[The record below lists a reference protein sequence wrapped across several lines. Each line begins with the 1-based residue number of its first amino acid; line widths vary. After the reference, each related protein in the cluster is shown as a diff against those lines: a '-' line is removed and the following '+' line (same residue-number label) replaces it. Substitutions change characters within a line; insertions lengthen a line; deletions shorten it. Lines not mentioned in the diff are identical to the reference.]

1 MIYAYRIPKRV
12 GGNSR
17 SDAPV
22 DGVDTP
28 DSAPEDVVQTNSP
41 TEVFFDESERKF
53 KRARVED
60 LEPEEP
66 VLSIKPL
73 GFTSAPRFDAPRPVV
88 ALPIVPQVDY
98 YGQRMKAKKD
108 VADIIKEATARADAA
123 RAEAQ
128 MAEWTARQEQ
138 EAKEK
143 KEQERK
149 ERKAHPKPSAEERE
163 ALKEKRLQKLI
174 SPIVVQCLSK
184 HREQL
189 DGELFKKHAKEVRRC
204 DSC

>member
-1 MIYAYRIPKRV
+1 MEASLDGADNPD
-12 GGNSR
+12 
-17 SDAPV
+17 DA
-22 DGVDTP
+22 T
-28 DSAPEDVVQTNSP
+28 EDVVQTNSP
-41 TEVFFDESERKF
+41 TEVHFDESDRKS
-53 KRARVED
+53 KRARLED

-66 VLSIKPL
+66 VLKIKPL
-73 GFTSAPRFDAPRPVV
+73 GFTSAPRTDAPRPVV
-88 ALPIVPQVDY
+88 ALLSVPQVDY
-98 YGQRMKAKKD
+98 HGQRMKAKKD

-128 MAEWTARQEQ
+128 MAEWTARQQQ

-149 ERKAHPKPSAEERE
+149 ERKTLPKPSAEERE

-184 HREQL
+184 HKEQL
-189 DGELFKKHAKEVRRC
+189 NGELFKKHAKEVR
-204 DSC
+204 